1 MANSKIRLISKILC
15 LGVILVMVLGILCAC
30 DKDDDNFRNPMN
42 GEPTSGEFYSLQI
55 AYDNG
60 WISKG
65 DLRNIAYHYAG
76 DAQKKGFKP
85 APITPLS
92 QEMELSIKESRLQEI
107 IDRHPNTVADEI
119 TIDGYFGTYDG
130 FVAIFLGG
138 DYSYYYA
145 VTTTINIGGI
155 EFTYPNSRE
164 IIVWKA

>member
-1 MANSKIRLISKILC
+1 MANSRMKFISKILC
-15 LGVILVMVLGILCAC
+15 LGVILVMTLGILCAC
-30 DKDDDNFRNPMN
+30 DKDDDNFRNPKN
-42 GEPTSGEFYSLQI
+42 GEPTSGEFYSLQT

-65 DLRNIAYHYAG
+65 DLRNIAYYYAG

-85 APITPLS
+85 TPITPLS
-92 QEMELSIKESRLQEI
+92 SETELAIKESRLQEI

-119 TIDGYFGTYDG
+119 TIDDYFGTYNG

-145 VTTTINIGGI
+145 ANMTINIAGI
-155 EFTYPNSRE
+155 EFFYHSSQE
-164 IIVWKA
+164 IIVWKT